1 MNNVTKKTITIYQD
15 YEKISLLEYYINNDK
30 TLESLISIFID
41 YYINKNYSLA
51 EETFQ
56 LIKNKINDINLFYK
70 IIKITLSIANQSPLN
85 IDLDDTYKIYSKL

>member
-41 YYINKNYSLA
+41 YYIDKNYSLA

-70 IIKITLSIANQSPLN
+70 IIKITLSIANQSSLN

>member
-1 MNNVTKKTITIYQD
+1 MNKTTKKTITIYQD

-41 YYINKNYSLA
+41 YYIDKNYSLA

-70 IIKITLSIANQSPLN
+70 IIKITLSIANQSSLN